1 MHFFFRFRIF
11 FILLIFIFIS
21 ICLYFLLE
29 NKTIKIL
36 FQFFLHFVIFKWDN
50 FYFRF
55 FESIIWCFLPFVVSL
70 AVSSITVI
78 LSTASSPITVAST
91 FLLFDLVFRVILLH
105 LIFLASISILLATIS
120 VIIVL
125 ASLVV
130 ISSVSSSGSSSHQF
144 LVLFIFL
151 LYFIMNLLFSFRN
164 FLIYFLGLFPFT
176 FPVWKQVLNKDFDS
190 IRDIELFYIMT
201 FLNDSEL
208 VHDIGEILVFFIFVF
223 VRLIKQV
230 TNFIH

>member
-1 MHFFFRFRIF
+1 MHFVLLVGIF

-55 FESIIWCFLPFVVSL
+55 FESIIWLFLPFVFSL

-78 LSTASSPITVAST
+78 LSTASSSITVAST
-91 FLLFDLVFRVILLH
+91 FSLFDLVFRVILLH

-130 ISSVSSSGSSSHQF
+130 ISSVSWHLSF
-144 LVLFIFL
+144 VLFIFL

-190 IRDIELFYIMT
+190 IRDIELFYIIT